1 MSEMTHNPADTQN
14 QNSLYFFVWIWLVV
28 LLVVGLSIFGLPIP
42 REAAVGLIFGVA
54 AIKAILV
61 LRNYMHLKHEHYLI
75 YLIVLVPVL
84 FFLGLALTLIPDLV
98 FRHGM

>member
-1 MSEMTHNPADTQN
+1 MTGTTHDAAAPLN
-14 QNSLYFFVWIWLVV
+14 QNGLYFFIWIWLVV

-42 REAAVGLIFGVA
+42 REVAVGLIFGVA
-54 AIKAILV
+54 AVKAGLV

-84 FFLGLALTLIPDLV
+84 FFLGFAITLIPDIVL
-98 FRHGM
+98 RHGM